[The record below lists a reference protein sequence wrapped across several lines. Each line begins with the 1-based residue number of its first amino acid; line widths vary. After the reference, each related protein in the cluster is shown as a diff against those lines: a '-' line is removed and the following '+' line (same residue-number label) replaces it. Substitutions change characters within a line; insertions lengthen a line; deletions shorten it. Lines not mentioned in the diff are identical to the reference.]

1 MRPHLER
8 VPSWGVELLRFTVVV
23 AGAGIGLELGRRSPN
38 PDESILGLFNP
49 PTLGVVVG
57 AGLGYSMGGVLARTA
72 VSAISRSER
81 ALDGLTPDQVVAGS
95 LGAMLSTLLA
105 SLVAW
110 PILLFEPK
118 LVTVPLFTFLLLAAL
133 LLGFRTGQ
141 RRRAAVIGMFGSRT
155 GLAARPPAASALT
168 QVLDS
173 SIAIDGRI
181 LEVVRAGFL
190 HGRMLVPASVLGEL
204 QGLADSG
211 DDQRRG
217 RGRRGLSILETLRA
231 EQGVELEMTG
241 DEAPGVAEVDAKL
254 VRTCLDRG
262 AALLTVD
269 NNLART
275 ASLAGVRVL
284 DLHQLALA
292 MRPAVSVGDVL
303 NVTPTRRGREPGQA
317 VAHLEDGTMV
327 VVEGGAMRVGK
338 RTQVRVTSV
347 IATAGGRM
355 VFTVVSD
362 AGPHDGGEQVG
373 R

>member
-1 MRPHLER
+1 MHPRLER
-8 VPSWGVELLRFTVVV
+8 VPSWGVEALRFTVVV
-23 AGAGIGLELGRRSPN
+23 AGAGIGLEIGRRAPN
-38 PDESILGLFNP
+38 PNESVLGLLNP

-57 AGLGYSMGGVLARTA
+57 AGLGYSLGGVIARSA
-72 VSAISRSER
+72 VSAIGRTER

-95 LGAMLSTLLA
+95 LGAVLSTLLI
-105 SLVAW
+105 SLVGW
-110 PILLFEPK
+110 PILLFGPK
-118 LVTVPLFTFLLLAAL
+118 PVTAAIFVFLLLAAL

-141 RRRAAVIGMFGSRT
+141 RRRAAVIGMFGSRA

-168 QVLDS
+168 QILDS
-173 SIAIDGRI
+173 SIAVDGRI

-211 DDQRRG
+211 DDQRRA
-217 RGRRGLSILETLRA
+217 RGRRGLTILETLRA
-231 EQGVELEMTG
+231 EQGIELEMTA
-241 DEAPGVAEVDAKL
+241 DEAPGVGEVDAKL

-269 NNLART
+269 SNLART

-284 DLHQLALA
+284 DLHQLAMA
-292 MRPAVSVGDVL
+292 MRPSVSVGDVL
-303 NVTPTRRGREPGQA
+303 TVTPTRRGREPGQA

-327 VVEGGAMRVGK
+327 VVEGGAERIGK
-338 RTQVRVTSV
+338 RTRARVTSV

-355 VFTVVSD
+355 VFTIASD
-362 AGPHDGGEQVG
+362 AGPHDGGEPVG